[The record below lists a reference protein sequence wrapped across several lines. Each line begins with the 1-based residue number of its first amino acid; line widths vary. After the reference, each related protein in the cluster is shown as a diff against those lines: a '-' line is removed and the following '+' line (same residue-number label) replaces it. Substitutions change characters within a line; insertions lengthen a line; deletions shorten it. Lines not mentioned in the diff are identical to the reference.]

1 MPDKP
6 EAILLLKRRN
16 LSINSRLPSA
26 ITAVRLS
33 FVPLLVFLVSNGMLF
48 FGAVLF
54 LLLLFTD
61 FLDGYL
67 ARKLGVSSKFG
78 AYFDVTADFT
88 LVFCMF
94 LVFGSIGFCA
104 NWVLIVIVTV
114 FTEFAFTSHFSS
126 KIYDPVGKY
135 YGSMLYGA
143 IGLRFI
149 LSGQLFYD
157 VVTVGVVAVSAAS
170 ILSRATF
177 LLKKH
182 FSH

>member
-1 MPDKP
+1 MLDKP
-6 EAILLLKRRN
+6 GEILLLKRREPAIH
-16 LSINSRLPSA
+16 SHVPSA
-26 ITAVRLS
+26 VTAVRLGS
-33 FVPLLVFLVSNGMLF
+33 VPILVFLVSNGMLSH
-48 FGAVLF
+48 GAVLF

-67 ARKLGVSSKFG
+67 ARKLGTSSKFG
-78 AYFDVTADFT
+78 AYFDAIADF

-94 LVFGSIGFCA
+94 LVFGSMGFCA

-114 FTEFAFTSHFSS
+114 FAGFLFTSQSS
-126 KIYDPVGKY
+126 SEIYDPVGKY

-157 VVTVGVVAVSAAS
+157 VVTVGVVAFSAAS

-182 FSH
+182 FPH

>member
-1 MPDKP
+1 M
-6 EAILLLKRRN
+6 
-16 LSINSRLPSA
+16 RLG
-26 ITAVRLS
+26 
-33 FVPLLVFLVSNGMLF
+33 FVPLLAFLVSNGMLF
-48 FGAVLF
+48 FGAILF

-94 LVFGSIGFCA
+94 LVFCSMGFCA

-114 FTEFAFTSHFSS
+114 FAEFAFTSHFSS

-157 VVTVGVVAVSAAS
+157 MVTVAVVAFSAAS